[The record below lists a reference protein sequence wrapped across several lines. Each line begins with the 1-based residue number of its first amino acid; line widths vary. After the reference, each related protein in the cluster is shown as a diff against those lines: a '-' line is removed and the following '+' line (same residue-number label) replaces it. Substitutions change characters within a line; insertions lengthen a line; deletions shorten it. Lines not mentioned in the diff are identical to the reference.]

1 MDRRSLEEKLFKV
14 LMIASTLIVVG
25 SLFALF
31 SAIVLKGAPALSL
44 SMITQTPQGG
54 YYLGKG
60 GGVLNAIVGS
70 LYLGIGATILALLI
84 SLPVAL
90 FLQKDYIGRSRFATI
105 TRLSLD
111 VLWGVPSIV
120 YGAFGFIIMVYLGI
134 RASLLGGIIVLTLLE
149 LPIMIR
155 ALDEVVRRVPQELK
169 EESYAMG
176 ATRLETTIKIVCRQI
191 VPGAVTGVLLAFG
204 RGIGDAASILFTT
217 GYTDRLPHS
226 LFDPVASL
234 PLAVFFQLGTPF
246 PEVQQRAYASAVIL
260 LVIVLLLSIIS
271 RLLTR
276 RFTKYVIR

>member
-1 MDRRSLEEKLFKV
+1 LDKRKLEERFFKV
-14 LMIASTLIVVG
+14 LMIAATFIVVG

-31 SAIVLKGAPALSL
+31 VVVILKGAPALSL
-44 SMITQTPQGG
+44 SMITETPKGG
-54 YYLGKG
+54 YYLGKE

-70 LYLGIGATILALLI
+70 LCLGIGATVLALLI

-90 FLQKDYIGRSRFATI
+90 FLQKDYIGRSRFAAV

-120 YGAFGFIIMVYLGI
+120 YGAFGFIVMVYLGI

-169 EESYAMG
+169 DESYAMG
-176 ATRLETTIKIVCRQI
+176 ATRLETTVKIVSRQI
-191 VPGAVTGVLLAFG
+191 LPGAVTAVLLAFG

-226 LFDPVASL
+226 LLDPVASL
-234 PLAVFFQLGTPF
+234 PLAVFFQIGTPF

-260 LVIVLLLSIIS
+260 LVIVLLLSIVA
-271 RLLTR
+271 RVLAR

>member
-1 MDRRSLEEKLFKV
+1 MDRRRLEEKLFKV
-14 LMIASTLIVVG
+14 LMIASTFVVVG

-84 SLPVAL
+84 ALPVAL

-134 RASLLGGIIVLTLLE
+134 RASLLGGIVVLTLLE

-176 ATRLETTIKIVCRQI
+176 ATRLETTIKIVSRQI
-191 VPGAVTGVLLAFG
+191 LPGAVTGVLLAFG

-226 LFDPVASL
+226 LLDPVASL
-234 PLAVFFQLGTPF
+234 PLAVFFQLGSPS

>member
-1 MDRRSLEEKLFKV
+1 LDKRILEERFFKV
-14 LMIASTLIVVG
+14 LMIGSTFIVVG

-31 SAIVLKGAPALSL
+31 LVVVLKGAPALSL
-44 SMITQTPQGG
+44 SMITQTPKGG
-54 YYLGKG
+54 YYLGKE

-70 LYLGIGATILALLI
+70 LYLGIGATVLALI
-84 SLPVAL
+84 IALPVAL
-90 FLQKDYIGRSRFATI
+90 FLQKDYIGGSRFATV

-111 VLWGVPSIV
+111 ALWGVPSIV

-149 LPIMIR
+149 LPIMVR

-169 EESYAMG
+169 DASYAMG

-191 VPGAVTGVLLAFG
+191 LPGAVTAVLLAFG

-217 GYTDRLPHS
+217 GYTDHLPHS
-226 LFDPVASL
+226 LLDPVASL
-234 PLAVFFQLGTPF
+234 PLAIFFQLGTPF

-271 RLLTR
+271 RLLVKR
-276 RFTKYVIR
+276 LTKYVIR